1 MRYLLLLSTLLL
13 TTGVEPREHDH
24 GDGDWV
30 MDRSTSRIEF
40 VADYVGADV
49 PGRFDTFDVTLSFD
63 PLRPSEGRLEV
74 SVDVSSADLGD
85 ADLTATVMDKPWF
98 DAATFA
104 VAGFKSDAIVA
115 VTTSSLRMGPS
126 SDRSCRTA
134 SRPPNREALGSL
146 NVMCVSVNHPTPRK
160 MIEIGRP
167 SNIHSAN
174 DGAGDRPGHLGRD
187 DRRQV
192 EPVPYRPRH
201 LRRREPAPGRPGPR
215 RGPVRE

>member
-1 MRYLLLLSTLLL
+1 MRYLLLVSTLLL

-74 SVDVSSADLGD
+74 GVDVSSADLGD

-98 DAATFA
+98 DVATFA
-104 VAGFKSDAIVA
+104 VARFKSDAIVA
-115 VTTSSLRMGPS
+115 V
-126 SDRSCRTA
+126 D
-134 SRPPNREALGSL
+134 
-146 NVMCVSVNHPTPRK
+146 
-160 MIEIGRP
+160 
-167 SNIHSAN
+167 
-174 DGAGDRPGHLGRD
+174 AGGFAAQGTLELKG
-187 DRRQV
+187 V
-192 EPVPYRPRH
+192 
-201 LRRREPAPGRPGPR
+201 
-215 RGPVRE
+215 VREVTVPFDWQRSGDAATMRGEVALSRLDFGIGVAVEEVGADVRVVFDITLRHE